1 MHQSMW
7 RRGFTMAA
15 VAVVGLSTLG
25 ASGCASL
32 AKQAFAN
39 PVVEVKNVVVKG
51 VGTQGGSLDVILDVY
66 NPNEY
71 RMDATKLS
79 YTVWVDTNHV
89 ALGEIEKLVTL
100 KDKGHSEVVVPVEF
114 TFAAVRAAMAKLTQK
129 GSVDY
134 RVTGQFTYVTPFGN
148 ITRPY
153 SGTGRL
159 DGLRF

>member
-1 MHQSMW
+1 MHVWTM
-7 RRGFTMAA
+7 RRLVTIGLTAA
-15 VAVVGLSTLG
+15 AALCTLG
-25 ASGCASL
+25 AGACASL
-32 AKQAFAN
+32 ARQAFAN

-51 VGTQGGSLDVILDVY
+51 IGTQGGSLDVVLDVY

-79 YTVWVDTNHV
+79 YTVWVDTNQV

-100 KDKGHSEVVVPVEF
+100 TNKGHSEVVVPVEF
-114 TFAAVRAAMAKLTQK
+114 TFAAVRAAMLKMSQK

>member
-79 YTVWVDTNHV
+79 YTVWVDTNQV

-100 KDKGHSEVVVPVEF
+100 KDKGHSEVIVPV
-114 TFAAVRAAMAKLTQK
+114 V
-129 GSVDY
+129 
-134 RVTGQFTYVTPFGN
+134 
-148 ITRPY
+148 
-153 SGTGRL
+153 
-159 DGLRF
+159 